1 MQNFGNTPAESLGE
15 ELNAG
20 NTLLQL
26 LKQEQEHLINA
37 DLEALTKVTEEKAK
51 VVARMT
57 ELAQRRH
64 RALGAGGFDASE
76 SGMQEWLNSRAASPA
91 IGKFWKELLDLAQQ
105 AKELN
110 RTNGLLI
117 GQHMARNQSALNVL
131 QGNPQG
137 GTMYGPNGQSTTQP
151 SSRRLVVG

>member
-1 MQNFGNTPAESLGE
+1 MQQLGNGPAESLGE

-37 DLEALTKVTEEKAK
+37 DLEALTTLTEEKAK

-57 ELAQRRH
+57 ELAQQRH
-64 RALGAGGFDASE
+64 RALGANGFEAGE
-76 SGMQEWLNSRAASPA
+76 TGMQAWLNSRAAAPA
-91 IGKFWKELLDLAQQ
+91 VEKTWQDLLTLAKQ

-117 GQHMARNQSALNVL
+117 GQHMARNQNALNVL
-131 QGNPQG
+131 QGDPHG
-137 GTMYGPNGQSTTQP
+137 GTMYGPNGQSTSQS